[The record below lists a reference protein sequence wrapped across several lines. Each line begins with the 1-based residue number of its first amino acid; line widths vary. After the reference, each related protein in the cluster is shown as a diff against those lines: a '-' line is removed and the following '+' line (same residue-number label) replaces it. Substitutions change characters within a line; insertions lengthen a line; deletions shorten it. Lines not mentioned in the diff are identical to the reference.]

1 LRRLAALLTF
11 VVTVLV
17 AATACA
23 GGGGKG
29 EALVIGSIYPTS
41 GPQRAGGTD
50 EERGVRLAVEWAN
63 THGGVHGRTVR
74 LESADAPRPETVPSA
89 MRFLRDRGARVVL
102 GSHGS
107 ATSAAAATVA
117 GETGMM
123 LWETGAVGGSTLP
136 ANGGR
141 SFFRLAPMGANLG
154 RNAIAFIRDE
164 LAPKLQPVAPL
175 RYAVVFVD
183 DPYGRSVGNGALAE
197 VQGSGQ
203 VLAASLPY
211 DANRADFAAL
221 ARRIAE
227 ARTDVLFAVSYLDD
241 GVALVRALTEAK
253 VPLVASIGTSS
264 SFCHPEFGQRL
275 GRLAVGMF
283 ASDKPDQAHVR
294 PDALGLEGRRTLA
307 WASARYQRRYGTTMS
322 AEALGGFSNGY
333 SLLAHVLPAA
343 TSFDPAAVARSALA
357 TKLPRGML
365 ANGGGL
371 DLAPPGAPDEGENR
385 RAAGVI
391 WEWVAPGQRAVVW
404 PTPFATHSIEP
415 LRAG

>member
-1 LRRLAALLTF
+1 MAL
-11 VVTVLV
+11 VT
-17 AATACA
+17 ATACA
-23 GGGGKG
+23 TGGGNDDV
-29 EALVIGSIYPTS
+29 LVIGSIYPTS

-63 THGGVHGRTVR
+63 THGGVRGRTVR
-74 LESADAPRPETVPSA
+74 LETADAPRPETVPSA
-89 MRFLRDRGARVVL
+89 MRVLRDRGARVVI

-107 ATSAAAATVA
+107 ATSVAAAEVA
-117 GETGMM
+117 GETGML
-123 LWETGAVGGSTLP
+123 LWETGAVGGTAL
-136 ANGGR
+136 AADAGR

-154 RNAIAFIRDE
+154 RDAIAFVRDQ
-164 LAPKLQPVAPL
+164 LAPKLKPGAPL
-175 RYAVVFVD
+175 RYGVVFVD
-183 DPYGRSVGNGALAE
+183 DPYGRSVANGALAE
-197 VQGSGQ
+197 VEGSGQ

-211 DANRADFAAL
+211 DARDADFDAL

-227 ARTDVLFAVSYLDD
+227 TRTDVLFAVSYLDD
-241 GVALVRALTEAK
+241 GVALVRALTKAT

-283 ASDKPDQAHVR
+283 ASDKPDQPHVR
-294 PDALGLEGRRTLA
+294 PDALAPEGRRTLA

-333 SLLAHVLPAA
+333 GLLAHVLPAA
-343 TSFDPAAVARSALA
+343 TSFDPANVARAALA
-357 TKLPRGML
+357 TKLPRGVL

-371 DLAPPGAPDEGENR
+371 DLAPPGAPDQGENR
-385 RAAGVI
+385 SAAGVI
-391 WEWVAPGQRAVVW
+391 WEWVAPGERAVVW
-404 PTPFATHSIEP
+404 PAPFATHTIEA

>member
-1 LRRLAALLTF
+1 MQRQQEYVLRS
-11 VVTVLV
+11 V
-17 AATACA
+17 
-23 GGGGKG
+23 
-29 EALVIGSIYPTS
+29 
-41 GPQRAGGTD
+41 

-63 THGGVHGRTVR
+63 THGGVHGRPVR
-74 LESADAPRPETVPSA
+74 LDTADAPRPEAVPSA
-89 MRFLRDRGARVVL
+89 MRALRDRGVRVVV

-107 ATSAAAATVA
+107 ATSVAAAKVA

-123 LWETGAVGGSTLP
+123 LWETGAVGGTTP

-154 RNAIAFIRDE
+154 RTAIAFIRDE
-164 LAPKLQPVAPL
+164 VAPKLKPAAPL

-183 DPYGRSVGNGALAE
+183 DPYGRSVGKGALDE
-197 VQGSGQ
+197 VEGSGQ
-203 VLAASLPY
+203 VLSASLPY
-211 DANRADFAAL
+211 DARGADFAAL

-227 ARTDVLFAVSYLDD
+227 TRTDVLFAVSYLDD

-264 SFCHPEFGQRL
+264 SFCHPQFGQRL
-275 GRLAVGMF
+275 GPLAVGMF

-294 PDALGLEGRRTLA
+294 PDALEPEGRRTLA
-307 WASARYQRRYGTTMS
+307 WASARYQRRYGKTMS

-343 TSFDPAAVARSALA
+343 TSFDPKAVAHAALT
-357 TKLPRGML
+357 TKLSRGML

-391 WEWVAPGQRAVVW
+391 WEWVAPGERAVVW
-404 PTPFATHSIEP
+404 PALFATHTIEP
-415 LRAG
+415 LHAG

>member
-1 LRRLAALLTF
+1 ML
-11 VVTVLV
+11 VVT
-17 AATACA
+17 TACA
-23 GGGGKG
+23 GGGGKHD
-29 EALVIGSIYPTS
+29 ALVIGAIYPTS
-41 GPQRAGGTD
+41 GPQRVGGID

-63 THGGVHGRTVR
+63 AHGGVHGRSVR
-74 LESADAPRPETVPSA
+74 LDTADAPRPEAVPSA
-89 MRFLRDRGARVVL
+89 MRALRDRGVRVVV

-107 ATSAAAATVA
+107 ATSAAAAQVA

-123 LWETGAVGGSTLP
+123 LWETGAVGGTTP
-136 ANGGR
+136 VANGGR

-164 LAPKLQPVAPL
+164 VAPKLKPSAPL

-183 DPYGRSVGNGALAE
+183 DPYGRSVGKGALDE
-197 VQGSGQ
+197 VEGSGQ
-203 VLAASLPY
+203 VLSASLPY
-211 DANRADFAAL
+211 DALHADFAAL

-227 ARTDVLFAVSYLDD
+227 TRTDVLFAVSYLDD

-264 SFCHPEFGQRL
+264 SFCHPQFGQRL
-275 GRLAVGMF
+275 GPLAVGMF

-294 PDALGLEGRRTLA
+294 PDALEPEGRRTLA
-307 WASARYQRRYGTTMS
+307 WASARYQRRYGKTMS

-343 TSFDPAAVARSALA
+343 ASFDPHAVARSALA
-357 TKLPRGML
+357 TKLPRGVL

-391 WEWVAPGQRAVVW
+391 WEWVAPGERAVVW
-404 PTPFATHSIEP
+404 PALFATHAIEP
-415 LRAG
+415 LHAG

>member
-1 LRRLAALLTF
+1 MRRLAALIL
-11 VVTVLV
+11 TVLV
-17 AATACA
+17 VTTACA
-23 GGGGKG
+23 GGGGKHD
-29 EALVIGSIYPTS
+29 ALVIGAIYPTS
-41 GPQRAGGTD
+41 GPQRVGGTD

-63 THGGVHGRTVR
+63 THGGVHGRPVR
-74 LESADAPRPETVPSA
+74 LDTANAPRPEAVPSA
-89 MRFLRDRGARVVL
+89 MRALRDRGVRVVV

-107 ATSAAAATVA
+107 ATSVAAAKVA

-123 LWETGAVGGSTLP
+123 LWETGAVGGTTP

-154 RNAIAFIRDE
+154 RTAIAFIRDE
-164 LAPKLQPVAPL
+164 VAPKLKPAAPL

-183 DPYGRSVGNGALAE
+183 DPYGRSVGKGALDE
-197 VQGSGQ
+197 VEGSGQ
-203 VLAASLPY
+203 VLSASLPY
-211 DANRADFAAL
+211 DARSADFAAL

-227 ARTDVLFAVSYLDD
+227 TRTDVLFAVSYLDD

-264 SFCHPEFGQRL
+264 SFCHPQFGQRL
-275 GRLAVGMF
+275 GPLAVGMF

-294 PDALGLEGRRTLA
+294 PDALEPEGRRTLA
-307 WASARYQRRYGTTMS
+307 WASARYQRRYGKTMS

-343 TSFDPAAVARSALA
+343 TTFDPKAVAHAALT
-357 TKLPRGML
+357 TKLSRGML

-391 WEWVAPGQRAVVW
+391 WEWVAPGERAVVW
-404 PTPFATHSIEP
+404 PALFATHTIEP
-415 LRAG
+415 LHAG